1 MASEYSYIPLVT
13 VSEAKK
19 MFAVRERTSVNCRPG
34 PLFDIRSYEEMEDRH
49 MHEYMPPVSRWAY
62 SMSIPYEKVPKVASR
77 IGENRIYEYV
87 TGIRVRKFR
96 RIRKSV
102 KHNTYE
108 VKERLNDDTARLDGL
123 IMESGGAAAIP
134 MYPSNPVL
142 SEDVLRMRNSAV
154 RVMRAMRIKRQHIF
168 SFIVIGIAVVMMMSV
183 LTVKAETSR
192 LNYDNNRIMEEM
204 EELKRDIDEAKL
216 GISFAGNIQHI
227 QERAAEL
234 GMTDSLDTQIV
245 DID

>member
-19 MFAVRERTSVNCRPG
+19 RLAVRERTSVNCRPG
-34 PLFDIRSYEEMEDRH
+34 PLFEIRRYEEMEERH

-62 SMSIPYEKVPKVASR
+62 SMSIPYEEVPKVAPR

-87 TGIRVRKFR
+87 TGIHVRKFR
-96 RIRKSV
+96 RVRKSV
-102 KHNTYE
+102 THNKYE
-108 VKERLNDDTARLDGL
+108 VKERLSDDTARLDGL
-123 IMESGGAAAIP
+123 IVDGGAAAIP
-134 MYPSNPVL
+134 MYPANPVL

-154 RVMRAMRIKRQHIF
+154 RVMRAMRIKRQHVF
-168 SFIVIGIAVVMMMSV
+168 SFIVLGIAAMMLISV
-183 LTVKAETSR
+183 LSVKAETAR
-192 LNYDNNRIMEEM
+192 LNFDNNRIMEEM
-204 EELKRDIDEAKL
+204 EELKSDIDEAKL

-245 DID
+245 DIE